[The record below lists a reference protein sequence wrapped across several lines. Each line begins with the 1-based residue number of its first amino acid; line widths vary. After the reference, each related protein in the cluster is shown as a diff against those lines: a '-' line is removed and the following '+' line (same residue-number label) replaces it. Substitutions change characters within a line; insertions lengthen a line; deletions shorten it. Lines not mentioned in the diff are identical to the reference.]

1 MTYLQFHLFFNLP
14 LLGLLAVAARVGS
27 WTGGEWMAA
36 GLVLLAVMVFTSP
49 WDNWAA
55 GRGIWGFP
63 REKYTIKIGHLPI
76 EEYLFFVLQ
85 SANVMLGV
93 SALLRVVP
101 ALKTGLALPMEE
113 VRWTGAGLVMAASAT
128 VMVIF
133 CRFFHEKYYR
143 YARHLLGWF
152 LPVIAVQWAVG
163 GPLFKEHAVVLFVS
177 AFMFGTYY
185 TAADLVAVRDG
196 VWYFDEA
203 QITGIKL
210 ARTLPWEEIAFF
222 YLTSLLVAQSFLLF
236 LPAAAR

>member
-1 MTYLQFHLFFNLP
+1 MTYLQFHLLFNLP
-14 LLGLLAVAARVGS
+14 LLGLLGAAARVWE
-27 WTGGEWMAA
+27 WTAGEWTAA

-55 GRGIWGFP
+55 GKGIWGFP
-63 REKYTIKIGHLPI
+63 RERYTVKIGHLPL

-85 SANVMLGV
+85 SANVMLGM
-93 SALLRVVP
+93 SAFLRLVP
-101 ALKTGLALPMEE
+101 SLRTGLALPMES
-113 VRWTGAGLVMAASAT
+113 VRWAGVGLVLGASAT
-128 VMVIF
+128 GMVIF
-133 CRFFHEKYYR
+133 FRFFPEKYYR

-152 LPVIAVQWAVG
+152 LPVIALQWAVG
-163 GPLFKEHAVVLFVS
+163 APLFREHLLVLFLA

-196 VWYFDEA
+196 VWHFDEA

-210 ARTLPWEEIAFF
+210 GRVLPWEEIAFF

-236 LPAAAR
+236 LPASAR